1 MNIDI
6 PGVLSF
12 DLKHVFIDYN
22 GTVAHEGNLLPGIL
36 KQIETLSSFYK
47 LHILTGDTYGTVRT
61 LLTDE
66 SIDVILAYTAKEKL
80 SVIKGFNPSECIC
93 IGNGSIDAL
102 MLKESAV
109 GICVIGKEG
118 CSSKAILNADI
129 VVNNIFDA
137 FSIISHPNQLIATL
151 KE

>member
-1 MNIDI
+1 MKIDI
-6 PGVLSF
+6 PGVIAF
-12 DLKHVFIDYN
+12 DLKNVFIDYN
-22 GTVAHEGNLLPGIL
+22 GTIAYEGNLLPGIL
-36 KQIETLSSFYK
+36 KQIKELSSLYK
-47 LHILTGDTYGTVRT
+47 LHILTGDTYGTVT
-61 LLTDE
+61 ALLKDE

-102 MLKESAV
+102 MLKEAAV

-118 CSSKAILNADI
+118 CSTKAILNSDI
-129 VVNNIFDA
+129 VVNDIFDA
-137 FSIISHPNQLIATL
+137 FSIISHSNQLIATL